1 MGEAEEVGEDGRF
14 SFEDCFVDLME
25 KSMSVG
31 FNIY

>member
-25 KSMSVG
+25 MRMLAG
-31 FNIY
+31 FGI